1 MNEFHFL
8 RPWWLL
14 AVLPLAAILWG
25 LYRRRR
31 STGDWKGICD
41 DALLPHVLIGGD
53 GRASRHPLFA
63 AALGGIVAIMALA
76 GPVWERLPAPAFR
89 NIAAVVIVLDLSSA
103 MEAVDLK
110 PTRLERARYKIA
122 DILKTR
128 KDGQTALVVYAG
140 DAFTVTPLTDDAATI
155 AAQLFAL
162 NSGLMPVQGT
172 RIDLALESAA
182 RLLRQAGLRSGDI
195 LLVTAGER
203 AAEAEEAAH
212 RLKTEG
218 YRISVLGVGTEEGAP
233 VPMPEGG
240 FLKDDTGNIVVPRL
254 DTDALRK
261 LARAGG
267 GIYRNLTATAGDLDA
282 LLGFFEQ
289 HAAADTQNEKTLNVD
304 QWKEP
309 GVWLLLALLPLA
321 ALSFRRGWLA
331 AWLLVLA
338 APVPN
343 DAQALD
349 WHNLWQRP
357 DQQARQAFQAEN
369 YDEAAK
375 KFQNSEWKAAAQY
388 KAGRYEDA
396 AKLLEESHSATGHYN
411 RGNALARQGR
421 YNEAIK
427 AYQKAL
433 ELDPGHADAHYNKEL
448 VEKALEQQKKQHEEQ
463 QKSQKDSGSESE
475 SKSSQ
480 SPQGPSDGQDRKNE
494 EEKPHEQAG
503 KEQDAQPRDDG
514 SNGENNSPESADAA
528 SGSESKAQDRP
539 DKNGEKTP
547 DDGSDPQQTAGQA
560 QDRRPD
566 ESGEREA
573 AAATAETGKTDET
586 RQAEEQWLRRIPDD
600 PGGLLKRK
608 FYYQYRQRQ
617 RTQGA
622 EPRP

>member
-1 MNEFHFL
+1 MTDFHFL

-14 AVLPLAAILWG
+14 AVLPLAALLWG

-31 STGDWKGICD
+31 STGDWKDICD
-41 DALLPHVLIGGD
+41 AALLPHVLIGGD
-53 GRASRHPLFA
+53 GRASRHPLFI
-63 AALGGIVAIMALA
+63 AALGGLLGILALA

-103 MEAVDLK
+103 MDAADLK
-110 PTRLERARYKIA
+110 PNRLERARYKIA
-122 DILKTR
+122 DILKAR

-140 DAFTVTPLTDDAATI
+140 DAFTVTPLTNDAATI
-155 AAQLFAL
+155 TAQLFAL
-162 NSGLMPVQGT
+162 GTGLMPVQGE

-203 AAEAEEAAH
+203 AAEAEDGAR
-212 RLKTEG
+212 RLKADG
-218 YRISVLGVGTEEGAP
+218 YRLSVLGVGTEAGAP
-233 VPMPEGG
+233 IPLPEGG
-240 FLKDDTGNIVVPRL
+240 FLKDGIGNIVVPRL

-261 LARAGG
+261 LARTGG
-267 GIYRNLTATAGDLDA
+267 GIYRDLTATAGDLDA

-289 HAAADTQNEKTLNVD
+289 HAATDTQNEKTLNVD
-304 QWKEP
+304 QWKEN

-331 AWLLVLA
+331 AGLLVLA
-338 APVPN
+338 IPVPN

-349 WHNLWQRP
+349 WHNLWQTP
-357 DQQARQAFQAEN
+357 DQQAQQAFRDEN
-369 YDEAAK
+369 YDKAAK
-375 KFQNSEWKAAAQY
+375 KFENSEWKAAAQY
-388 KAGRYEDA
+388 KAGRYEES
-396 AKLLEESHSATGHYN
+396 AKTLEGSNSVSGYYN

-421 YNEAIK
+421 YQEAIK

-433 ELDPGHADAHYNKEL
+433 ELDPKHADARYNKEL
-448 VEKALEQQKKQHEEQ
+448 VEKALEKQKKQQEEQ
-463 QKSQKDSGSESE
+463 QKNPKDSGSESE

-480 SPQGPSDGQDRKNE
+480 SPQGQTGGRDQKSDSGEPRK
-494 EEKPHEQAG
+494 QAG
-503 KEQDAQPRDDG
+503 KEQDAQLQNDG
-514 SNGENNSPESADAA
+514 SNGDTNSPESSDTA
-528 SGSESKAQDRP
+528 SGSESKTQTQNRP
-539 DKNGEKTP
+539 GDEKKP
-547 DDGSDPQQTAGQA
+547 ENASEPQQAAGQA
-560 QDRRPD
+560 Q
-566 ESGEREA
+566 ERQPNERNGKDTA
-573 AAATAETGKTDET
+573 AAAAETEKTDET